1 MKDARK
7 SKLTKRNLLKIVSSF
22 CDPTGLIQPILIN
35 LKILLQEGHR
45 LKLGWDDEFCG
56 GIEEAFER
64 NLLEINEVL
73 HVSVDRRFSKFE

>member
-45 LKLGWDDEFCG
+45 LKLG
-56 GIEEAFER
+56 
-64 NLLEINEVL
+64 
-73 HVSVDRRFSKFE
+73 